1 MNMNPIKS
9 LIFFKFYF
17 NLSEFFLKIK
27 MCVPHSGERD
37 TIPGTPSRVYP
48 IRGRGIPFLAHRLV
62 CTPFGGEGYH
72 L

>member
-48 IRGRGIPFLAHRLV
+48 IRGRGIPFVTTRLTTSKY
-62 CTPFGGEGYH
+62 CS